1 MIENISSIKS
11 ESELVIKWIPLEKN
25 LLADALSHFNNV
37 RIANLAP
44 QLKYLHRSFINR

>member
-1 MIENISSIKS
+1 MAENTLSIKP

-25 LLADALSHFNNV
+25 LLADALSYFDNI